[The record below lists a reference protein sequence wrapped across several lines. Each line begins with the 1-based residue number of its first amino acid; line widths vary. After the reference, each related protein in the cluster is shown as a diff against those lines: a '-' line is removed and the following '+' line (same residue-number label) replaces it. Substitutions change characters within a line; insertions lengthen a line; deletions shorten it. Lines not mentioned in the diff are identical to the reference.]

1 MLLKRHRIPKR
12 EPIHGDRAFWHW
24 TDLAIGSIAD
34 IYSKKYHICS
44 SDEFTRKYLESEGIN
59 LDDNVPGKSQCF
71 KNRKESLILHFMKI
85 FEFWRENSNIAKSY
99 KMRFFSVILKHCE
112 TFFVTFM
119 SPMITILS
127 CSI

>member
-71 KNRKESLILHFMKI
+71 KNRKESLVLQNYVTL
-85 FEFWRENSNIAKSY
+85 FENYSKCRI
-99 KMRFFSVILKHCE
+99 
-112 TFFVTFM
+112 
-119 SPMITILS
+119 
-127 CSI
+127 

>member
-44 SDEFTRKYLESEGIN
+44 SDEFTRKYLASEGIN

-99 KMRFFSVILKHCE
+99 KMRFFSVTLKHCE
-112 TFFVTFM
+112 TFSVTFM

>member
-59 LDDNVPGKSQCF
+59 LDDNVPGTSF
-71 KNRKESLILHFMKI
+71 IN
-85 FEFWRENSNIAKSY
+85 
-99 KMRFFSVILKHCE
+99 
-112 TFFVTFM
+112 TFFCGFQIYFHPLLLNE
-119 SPMITILS
+119 SFE
-127 CSI
+127 